1 MRLIQIHS
9 VGLERLNLPCRH
21 GRYTEDID
29 KRTNENTQSASLCI
43 SYSFVNDR
51 SASIYPLLPLARTN
65 RVSIAHS
72 LEGYLYNTT
81 IHLKMHVIYTK

>member
-1 MRLIQIHS
+1 MRLIQIHN

-29 KRTNENTQSASLCI
+29 KRTSENTQSASLCI

-51 SASIYPLLPLARTN
+51 SASIYPLLPLRKTAREPSC
-65 RVSIAHS
+65 VDSS
-72 LEGYLYNTT
+72 LLGGILVYYHNT
-81 IHLKMHVIYTK
+81 